1 MKPTRQFIICLIAFL
16 SFSLSSFTCYANQP
30 IDLPFQKTDT
40 STSDGQRGAPFR
52 VPLTASYTADVLSFN
67 FLYPTGS
74 ATITITDDFGA
85 VVYLVTID
93 TSIQPD
99 LYIPIDIWDG
109 GIYHVAIQY
118 GCNTLTA
125 EFQL

>member
-16 SFSLSSFTCYANQP
+16 SFSLSTFTCYANQP
-30 IDLPFQKTDT
+30 IDLPFQRTDP
-40 STSDGQRGAPFR
+40 SDQPGRQRAPFCI
-52 VPLTASYTADVLSFN
+52 PLTASYTSDVLSFN

-93 TSIQPD
+93 TFIQPD
-99 LYIPIDIWDG
+99 LYIPVDIWDG
-109 GIYHVAIQY
+109 GIYHISIQY

-125 EFQL
+125 EFAL

>member
-1 MKPTRQFIICLIAFL
+1 MKPTRQFVICLMAVL
-16 SFSLSSFTCYANQP
+16 ALSLSSMTCYANTAVDIPVSKTETSNQP
-30 IDLPFQKTDT
+30 
-40 STSDGQRGAPFR
+40 GRQRAPFR
-52 VPLTASYTADVLSFN
+52 IPLTVSYTADVLSFN

-109 GIYHVAIQY
+109 GSYHISIQY
-118 GCNTLTA
+118 GCNTITA
-125 EFQL
+125 EFEL